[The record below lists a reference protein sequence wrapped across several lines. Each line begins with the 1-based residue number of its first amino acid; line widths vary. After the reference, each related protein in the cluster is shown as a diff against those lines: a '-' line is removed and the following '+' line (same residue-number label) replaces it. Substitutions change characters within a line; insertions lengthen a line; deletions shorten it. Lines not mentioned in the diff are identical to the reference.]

1 MTRRISRNNNYSS
14 GIRPSG
20 IFRATVTAVN
30 GSLVNV
36 KIPRLGLD
44 NIYEDCPVVG
54 PTPSVNDNIFVGF
67 LEGKTS
73 SPVALTS
80 TDANTGDIDSVVA
93 GTALSGGGSSGD
105 VTLNFA
111 PSELSSAT
119 VSTSDKIVIA
129 DADDSD
135 NPKTVTVQ
143 SIVDLSPVGDITG
156 VTAGTGISGGGTSGA
171 VTVDFAPSELSS
183 VTVATDDKVVIA
195 DTSDSDNPKTV
206 TVQSIA
212 DLSTPG
218 GSTSQIQYNNSGSFA
233 GSANFTFD
241 GTSTITLTDTDAG
254 SEAAPIIELYRNSA
268 SPADSDYL
276 GQIKFQG
283 ENDADQKV
291 VYAKIT
297 GKIDDAS
304 DTTEDGILEVMLQKA
319 GSNNIAMRF
328 TSTDMKLINGTG
340 LQVDGNVGI
349 GITTPQQLLDVA
361 GDSPR
366 LRLTDTDTALSDDE
380 LSSAIEFFSS
390 DASGTG
396 VAAYIHADGDGSTGN
411 LQLQLGTGTPGAAA
425 DRITIAADGDVG
437 IGTTSPTSRLEV
449 RDSLSTLTL
458 SSTAT
463 VPTANTELQA
473 IDFYQSDASGGAGVS
488 ARIVGS
494 ANNASGAQN
503 IEFHTGQSGLGTVAE
518 RMRIDSNGDVGIGT
532 ASPTHTLTVDGNTM
546 ITANQSYY
554 INSSTVGD
562 GRLRLHWASSTGHAY
577 VDYKDDLNFRAD
589 GTGSAVTFK
598 ADGTVGIGT
607 ASPAK
612 TLDVDGNIRATGHVQ
627 TDEVRD
633 NTGQQL
639 ILGAGESQGKFSG
652 HTNEYVYVEAEQGLM
667 VSTPSVNNFGSGYTE
682 WQTIIRGGP
691 ADGGIRMGQWQSSS
705 TYNFIGTANYS
716 GSEYTLLMS
725 STSTYL
731 SCGTGGTVFIR
742 PSANTDSGLRVN
754 LSGVYIHD
762 SFPGVSGYYTVR
774 RRNSDGLLGYASS
787 SQRYKENIA
796 DSGSDWQQIY
806 NLRPVTFDWKEST
819 FTDTGGV
826 APSDR
831 SDFGLIAEEVA
842 SVLPRLAEYRVIE
855 GQGDD
860 PVPDSVDYEK
870 LSVYLLSAIKD
881 LKARI
886 EVLEG

>member
-1 MTRRISRNNNYSS
+1 MSRRTSRNNNYSS

-80 TDANTGDIDSVVA
+80 TDANTGDIDSVIA

-241 GTSTITLTDTDAG
+241 GTSTVTLTDTDAG

-268 SPADSDYL
+268 SPADSDYI

-283 ENDADQKV
+283 ENDADQKI
-291 VYAKIT
+291 VYAKLT

-304 DTTEDGILEVMLQKA
+304 DTTEDGILELMLKKA
-319 GSNNIAMRF
+319 GANNIAMRF

-340 LQVDGNVGI
+340 LEVDGNVGI
-349 GITTPQQLLDVA
+349 GTSSPSYRLDVEDSTAAILSLNDSGGTVGAATNSRVIFEANGSTAGQVGFGNTSVGILSLMNENGQIYITTVSADDILFRTGNTEKMRLKSDGKLGLGIGTPDTDFHIQTSSNTMAHFESTDAESLIAFSDSNSTGNWYDRRLGVYGEDMTFITNNIRRMTILDNGNVGINDTTPSYKLDVN
-361 GDSPR
+361 GTVNVTDD
-366 LRLTDTDTALSDDE
+366 LQVDTDTLFVDVSE
-380 LSSAIEFFSS
+380 
-390 DASGTG
+390 
-396 VAAYIHADGDGSTGN
+396 
-411 LQLQLGTGTPGAAA
+411 
-425 DRITIAADGDVG
+425 DRVG
-437 IGTTSPTSRLEV
+437 IN
-449 RDSLSTLTL
+449 DSTPSF
-458 SSTAT
+458 S
-463 VPTANTELQA
+463 
-473 IDFYQSDASGGAGVS
+473 
-488 ARIVGS
+488 
-494 ANNASGAQN
+494 
-503 IEFHTGQSGLGTVAE
+503 
-518 RMRIDSNGDVGIGT
+518 
-532 ASPTHTLTVDGNTM
+532 
-546 ITANQSYY
+546 
-554 INSSTVGD
+554 
-562 GRLRLHWASSTGHAY
+562 
-577 VDYKDDLNFRAD
+577 
-589 GTGSAVTFK
+589 
-598 ADGTVGIGT
+598 
-607 ASPAK
+607 
-612 TLDVDGNIRATGHVQ
+612 LDVNGTIRATSYIQ

-652 HTNEYVYVEAEQGLM
+652 HTGEYVYVEAEQGLM
-667 VSTPSVNNFGSGYTE
+667 VSTPSVSNFGSGYTE
-682 WQTIIRGGP
+682 WKTIIRGGP
-691 ADGGIRMGQWQSSS
+691 ADGGIRMGQWGSSS
-705 TYNFIGTANYS
+705 TYNFIGTVNYS
-716 GSEYTLLMS
+716 GGEYTLLMS

-731 SCGTGGTVFIR
+731 SCGSGGTVFIR

-754 LSGVYIHD
+754 TTGVYIHA

-796 DSGSDWQQIY
+796 DAGPDWQQIY

-819 FTDTGGV
+819 FTDTGDV

-870 LSVYLLSAIKD
+870 LSVYLLSAVQD

>member
-1 MTRRISRNNNYSS
+1 MSRRTSRNNNYSS

-36 KIPRLGLD
+36 KIPRLGLE

-67 LEGKTS
+67 LEGQTS
-73 SPVALTS
+73 NPVALTS

-143 SIVDLSPVGDITG
+143 SIVDLSPVGDVTG
-156 VTAGTGISGGGTSGA
+156 VTAGTAISGGGTSGT
-171 VTVDFAPSELSS
+171 VTVNFAPSELSS

-241 GTSTITLTDTDAG
+241 GTSTVTLTDTDAG

-268 SPADSDYL
+268 SPADADYI
-276 GQIKFQG
+276 GQIKFQA

-291 VYAKIT
+291 VYAKLT

-304 DTTEDGILEVMLQKA
+304 DTTEDGILEIMLQKA

-328 TSTDMKLINGTG
+328 TSTTMKLINSTGIEVNGAGQFDSTVDIDDDLTIGTDKFFVDVSTG
-340 LQVDGNVGI
+340 KTGVGTTSPVAAIDLVGQVGDTFTTSNWRKAVGI
-349 GITTPQQLLDVA
+349 NAGNLLYWRTASSVDWGIGATV
-361 GDSPR
+361 GDMYFMSS
-366 LRLTDTDTALSDDE
+366 TASDN
-380 LSSAIEFFSS
+380 SAAPDYRMI
-390 DASGTG
+390 
-396 VAAYIHADGDGSTGN
+396 IKGDTGN
-411 LQLQLGTGTPGAAA
+411 
-425 DRITIAADGDVG
+425 VG
-437 IGTTSPTSRLEV
+437 IGTTSPNH
-449 RDSLSTLTL
+449 SLSFGTPANGSRQIGLYENGTAHYGMGTDVNRL
-458 SSTAT
+458 AFYASNSS
-463 VPTANTELQA
+463 
-473 IDFYQSDASGGAGVS
+473 
-488 ARIVGS
+488 
-494 ANNASGAQN
+494 
-503 IEFHTGQSGLGTVAE
+503 GTAE
-518 RMRIDSNGDVGIGT
+518 RMVINSDGNVGIGDDTPSYKLDVNGT
-532 ASPTHTLTVDGNTM
+532 ARFTDQVYVQSILNVTNDLKVDTDTLFVDV
-546 ITANQSYY
+546 S
-554 INSSTVGD
+554 
-562 GRLRLHWASSTGHAY
+562 
-577 VDYKDDLNFRAD
+577 AD
-589 GTGSAVTFK
+589 M
-598 ADGTVGIGT
+598 VGINDST
-607 ASPAK
+607 PQYS
-612 TLDVDGNIRATGHVQ
+612 LDVNGTIRATSYIQ

-652 HTNEYVYVEAEQGLM
+652 HTNEYVYVESEQGLM
-667 VSTPSVNNFGSGYTE
+667 VSTPSVSNFGSGYTE
-682 WQTIIRGGP
+682 WKTIIRGGP
-691 ADGGIRMGQWQSSS
+691 ADGGIRMGQWGSA
-705 TYNFIGTANYS
+705 TGYNFIGTANYT
-716 GSEYTLLMS
+716 GSEYTLLMAS
-725 STSTYL
+725 NHTFL
-731 SCGTGGTVFIR
+731 SCGSGGTVYIR
-742 PSANTDSGLRVN
+742 PSANTVSGLQVN
-754 LSGVYIHD
+754 TTGTYII
-762 SFPGVSGYYTVR
+762 SAFPGVASYYTVR

-787 SQRYKENIA
+787 SQRYKENIVDA
-796 DSGSDWQQIY
+796 GSDWQQIY

-819 FTDTGGV
+819 FTDTGDV

-842 SVLPRLAEYRVIE
+842 SVLPKLAEYRVIE
-855 GQGDD
+855 GEGDD
-860 PVPDSVDYEK
+860 PIPDSVDYEK
-870 LSVYLLSAIKD
+870 LTVYLLSAVKD

>member
-1 MTRRISRNNNYSS
+1 MSRRISRNNNYSS
-14 GIRPSG
+14 GMRPSG

-80 TDANTGDIDSVVA
+80 TDANTGDIDSVIA

-143 SIVDLSPVGDITG
+143 SIVDLSPGDITG
-156 VTAGTGISGGGTSGA
+156 VTAGTGISGGGTSGS
-171 VTVDFAPSELSS
+171 VTLNFAPSELSS
-183 VTVATDDKVVIA
+183 VTVASDDKVVIA
-195 DTSDSDNPKTV
+195 DTSDSDNPKHV
-206 TVQSIA
+206 TAQSIA
-212 DLSTPG
+212 NLAASTPG

-328 TSTDMKLINGTG
+328 NSTTMKLINGTG
-340 LQVDGNVGI
+340 IEVNGSGQFDSTVTIDGDLTVDTDTLFVDVSEDRVGI
-349 GITTPQQLLDVA
+349 GTTTPQQVLDIA
-361 GDSPR
+361 ADGPR

-396 VAAYIHADGDGSTGN
+396 VAAYIHADGSGSTGN
-411 LQLQLGTGTPGAAA
+411 LQLHIGTGTPGGAA
-425 DRITIAADGDVG
+425 DRVTIAADGKVG
-437 IGTTSPTSRLEV
+437 IGTGSPAEELDVVGDVQISSRLGIGSGIAAELDIKGASNPEIRLQSTDSSDPFLYFGDQDDAV
-449 RDSLSTLTL
+449 RGGIGMDTSENALLLRGYNNSTRMTIDSSGNVGINDTTPSYQLDVNGDIR
-458 SSTAT
+458 STADIY
-463 VPTANTELQA
+463 ANDELYVGA
-473 IDFYQSDASGGAGVS
+473 NGGGDSPIHFYDDNSNGWRTFRWDDSGNEFIAEQQNGSSYPIWTQYRFRG
-488 ARIVGS
+488 GS
-494 ANNASGAQN
+494 ANVAVNSSG
-503 IEFHTGQSGLGTVAE
+503 FGTVA
-518 RMRIDSNGDVGIGT
+518 
-532 ASPTHTLTVDGNTM
+532 H
-546 ITANQSYY
+546 
-554 INSSTVGD
+554 
-562 GRLRLHWASSTGHAY
+562 
-577 VDYKDDLNFRAD
+577 
-589 GTGSAVTFK
+589 
-598 ADGTVGIGT
+598 
-607 ASPAK
+607 
-612 TLDVDGNIRATGHVQ
+612 
-627 TDEVRD
+627 
-633 NTGQQL
+633 
-639 ILGAGESQGKFSG
+639 
-652 HTNEYVYVEAEQGLM
+652 GLP
-667 VSTPSVNNFGSGYTE
+667 STPSFAFVTSYTKLSSDNDNQLAFPVTGVDSTNITFRAYE
-682 WQTIIRGGP
+682 INGNGNSNYT
-691 ADGGIRMGQWQSSS
+691 SS
-705 TYNFIGTANYS
+705 TIYS
-716 GSEYTLLMS
+716 AT
-725 STSTYL
+725 
-731 SCGTGGTVFIR
+731 
-742 PSANTDSGLRVN
+742 
-754 LSGVYIHD
+754 VYIY
-762 SFPGVSGYYTVR
+762 F
-774 RRNSDGLLGYASS
+774 
-787 SQRYKENIA
+787 
-796 DSGSDWQQIY
+796 
-806 NLRPVTFDWKEST
+806 
-819 FTDTGGV
+819 
-826 APSDR
+826 
-831 SDFGLIAEEVA
+831 
-842 SVLPRLAEYRVIE
+842 LAAVM
-855 GQGDD
+855 
-860 PVPDSVDYEK
+860 
-870 LSVYLLSAIKD
+870 
-881 LKARI
+881 
-886 EVLEG
+886 

>member
-1 MTRRISRNNNYSS
+1 MSRRTSRNNNYSS

-20 IFRATVTAVN
+20 SFRAPVTAVN

-80 TDANTGDIDSVVA
+80 TDAYTGDIDSVIA

-143 SIVDLSPVGDITG
+143 SIVDLSPGDITG
-156 VTAGTGISGGGTSGA
+156 VTAGTGISGGGTSGS
-171 VTVDFAPSELSS
+171 VTLNFAPSELSS
-183 VTVATDDKVVIA
+183 VTVASDDKVVIA
-195 DTSDSDNPKTV
+195 DTSDSDNPKHV
-206 TVQSIA
+206 TAQSIA
-212 DLSTPG
+212 NLAASTPG

-449 RDSLSTLTL
+449 RD
-458 SSTAT
+458 
-463 VPTANTELQA
+463 
-473 IDFYQSDASGGAGVS
+473 
-488 ARIVGS
+488 
-494 ANNASGAQN
+494 
-503 IEFHTGQSGLGTVAE
+503 
-518 RMRIDSNGDVGIGT
+518 
-532 ASPTHTLTVDGNTM
+532 
-546 ITANQSYY
+546 
-554 INSSTVGD
+554 
-562 GRLRLHWASSTGHAY
+562 
-577 VDYKDDLNFRAD
+577 
-589 GTGSAVTFK
+589 
-598 ADGTVGIGT
+598 
-607 ASPAK
+607 
-612 TLDVDGNIRATGHVQ
+612 
-627 TDEVRD
+627 
-633 NTGQQL
+633 
-639 ILGAGESQGKFSG
+639 
-652 HTNEYVYVEAEQGLM
+652 
-667 VSTPSVNNFGSGYTE
+667 
-682 WQTIIRGGP
+682 
-691 ADGGIRMGQWQSSS
+691 
-705 TYNFIGTANYS
+705 
-716 GSEYTLLMS
+716 
-725 STSTYL
+725 
-731 SCGTGGTVFIR
+731 
-742 PSANTDSGLRVN
+742 
-754 LSGVYIHD
+754 
-762 SFPGVSGYYTVR
+762 
-774 RRNSDGLLGYASS
+774 
-787 SQRYKENIA
+787 
-796 DSGSDWQQIY
+796 
-806 NLRPVTFDWKEST
+806 
-819 FTDTGGV
+819 
-826 APSDR
+826 
-831 SDFGLIAEEVA
+831 
-842 SVLPRLAEYRVIE
+842 
-855 GQGDD
+855 
-860 PVPDSVDYEK
+860 
-870 LSVYLLSAIKD
+870 
-881 LKARI
+881 
-886 EVLEG
+886 